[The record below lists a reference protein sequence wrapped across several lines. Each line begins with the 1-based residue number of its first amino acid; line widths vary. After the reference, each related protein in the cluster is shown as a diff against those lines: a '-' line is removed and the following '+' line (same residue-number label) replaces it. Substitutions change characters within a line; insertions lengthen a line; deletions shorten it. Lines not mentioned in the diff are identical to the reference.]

1 MERLG
6 LKIKRII
13 VLVDPA
19 MEDWRKDAYAFIIL
33 ASVTTTSM
41 EKRHLLQLWLS
52 KICEKHF
59 FGDPVWGGL
68 TGIWRGLSPKAP
80 NDAPRLPATIPKSD
94 ASNNIAVFF

>member
-19 MEDWRKDAYAFIIL
+19 MEDWRKDAYVFIIL

-41 EKRHLLQLWLS
+41 EKRHLLQLWL
-52 KICEKHF
+52 
-59 FGDPVWGGL
+59 V
-68 TGIWRGLSPKAP
+68 T
-80 NDAPRLPATIPKSD
+80 NM
-94 ASNNIAVFF
+94 